1 MCVRGRLLNIF
12 CIYAYLLKLLISRP
26 CMIQGCLSKSQRTLS
41 EPQHFRFTMDAISR
55 EYELAIYDTSYII
68 GSMADSI
75 SCTL

>member
-1 MCVRGRLLNIF
+1 MCVRGRLLHIF
-12 CIYAYLLKLLISRP
+12 CIYAYLPKLHTSRP
-26 CMIQGCLSKSQRTLS
+26 YMIQGCLSKSQRTLS